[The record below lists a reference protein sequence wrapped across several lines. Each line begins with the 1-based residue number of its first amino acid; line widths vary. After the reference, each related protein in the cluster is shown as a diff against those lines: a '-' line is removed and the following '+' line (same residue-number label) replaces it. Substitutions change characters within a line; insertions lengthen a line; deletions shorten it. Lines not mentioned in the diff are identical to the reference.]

1 MTTPLT
7 KRQQQVLD
15 FVRKIIERKSVP
27 PTLEE
32 IRKGLKLS
40 AVSTVHQHI
49 NVLVDKGYL
58 KKIGNFARAIELN
71 QSTEQEM
78 VQIPLLGI
86 IAAGTPI
93 ENIEVPEV
101 ISVPKQLTLP
111 FGQHFALR
119 VEGQSMQ
126 DAGISTGD
134 IVVIHQQPMV
144 ENGEIGV
151 AVVNGEATLKRIY
164 KEKNNFRLQ
173 PANNS
178 YKPIFVRHIEIR
190 GKLTGIMRSDSF
202 TMSRPAASAI
212 LPYFVMSKKKE
223 QWLQIQSRRF
233 LGNKSKLLGFIG
245 DIVAEKC
252 GNFQSFCDI
261 FAGTGVVGYYFNRP
275 EVKIIANDILGSSYV
290 SAQCWLG
297 TNQYDRQK
305 ISNLIDYLNEL
316 KPGKENYV
324 SRHFGGTFFTNVN
337 ALKIGAIRE
346 EIENLDLS
354 PREKYVLLTSLL
366 YAVDKVANTV
376 GHFDAYRK
384 NLDTIQELKLL
395 APDINPE
402 KNSNNEIYNKDA
414 NELIR
419 EIKCDVLYIDPPYNS
434 RQYGDAYHLLEN
446 IVSWNKPEVEGV
458 AKKMKQREHLK
469 SRYCLKS
476 APEAFRDLIANARVK
491 HILLS
496 YNNTGETKNQ
506 RSNARI
512 TDQQIISTLKTRGEV
527 EIFERD
533 YKGFTT
539 GKSNAEGNSERIFY
553 CKVTK

>member
-1 MTTPLT
+1 MNTPLT

-15 FVRKIIERKSVP
+15 FVRNRIERKNIP

-58 KKIGNFARAIELN
+58 KKMDNFARAIELN
-71 QSTEQEM
+71 QNIEQEM
-78 VQIPLLGI
+78 VQIPLLGV

-93 ENIEVPEV
+93 ETIEIPEV

-134 IVVIHQQPMV
+134 IVVIHQQSMV

-151 AVVNGEATLKRIY
+151 AVVNGEATLKRIF

-173 PANNS
+173 PANS
-178 YKPIFVRHIEIR
+178 GYKPIFVRHLEIR
-190 GKLTGIMRSDSF
+190 GKLTGIMRSDSY
-202 TMSRPAASAI
+202 TSSRPAAPTT
-212 LPYFVMSKKKE
+212 LPYFVMSKKRE

-252 GNFQSFCDI
+252 GVFQSFCDI

-275 EVKIIANDILGSSYV
+275 EVKVIANDILASSYV
-290 SAQCWLG
+290 SLQCWLG
-297 TNQYDRQK
+297 TNEYDRQK
-305 ISNLIDYLNEL
+305 ISNFVDYLNEL
-316 KPGKENYV
+316 KPVKENYV
-324 SRHFGGTFFTNVN
+324 SRNFGGTFFTKNN
-337 ALKIGAIRE
+337 ALKIGVIRD

-354 PREKYVLLTSLL
+354 PREKYILLTSLL
-366 YAVDKVANTV
+366 YAVDKAANTV

-395 APDINPE
+395 APDISPE

-419 EIKCDVLYIDPPYNS
+419 KIKCDVLYIDPPYNS

-446 IVSWNKPEVEGV
+446 VVTWNKPEVEGV

-469 SRYCLKS
+469 SKYCLKS

-496 YNNTGETKNQ
+496 YNNTGETKNK

-512 TDQQIISTLKTRGEV
+512 TDQQIISTLKAKGEV

-539 GKSNAEGNSERIFY
+539 GKSKAEGNSERIFY